1 MAMVSSLEEQ
11 LQIRTSKLA
20 TLEKVLGN
28 TRRHLQDAVENV
40 RETEQQYLTKIEEIE
55 QENEDERAE
64 LQDKIMEVQLHMLP
78 KNIIIETFL
87 YLQFMSKT
95 FSQIYF
101 FHILH
106 KAVWYVCMCWYLH
119 VLGYYGQRV

>member
-64 LQDKIMEVQLHMLP
+64 LQDKIMEVQLYMLP

-87 YLQFMSKT
+87 
-95 FSQIYF
+95 
-101 FHILH
+101 
-106 KAVWYVCMCWYLH
+106 
-119 VLGYYGQRV
+119 

>member
-64 LQDKIMEVQLHMLP
+64 LQDKILEVQLYILP
-78 KNIIIETFL
+78 KIIIIETFL
-87 YLQFMSKT
+87 YIQFMSKT
-95 FSQIYF
+95 FFSNILF
-101 FHILH
+101 PHITQSSLIR
-106 KAVWYVCMCWYLH
+106 LH
-119 VLGYYGQRV
+119 VLISPCSLILWVC

>member
-64 LQDKIMEVQLHMLP
+64 LQDKIMEVQFYSQP
-78 KNIIIETFL
+78 QNQDIIVET
-87 YLQFMSKT
+87 
-95 FSQIYF
+95 IG
-101 FHILH
+101 I
-106 KAVWYVCMCWYLH
+106 
-119 VLGYYGQRV
+119 

>member
-106 KAVWYVCMCWYLH
+106 KAV
-119 VLGYYGQRV
+119 

>member
-1 MAMVSSLEEQ
+1 MVSSLEEQ

-64 LQDKIMEVQLHMLP
+64 LQDKIMEVQLYMLP

-87 YLQFMSKT
+87 
-95 FSQIYF
+95 
-101 FHILH
+101 
-106 KAVWYVCMCWYLH
+106 
-119 VLGYYGQRV
+119 